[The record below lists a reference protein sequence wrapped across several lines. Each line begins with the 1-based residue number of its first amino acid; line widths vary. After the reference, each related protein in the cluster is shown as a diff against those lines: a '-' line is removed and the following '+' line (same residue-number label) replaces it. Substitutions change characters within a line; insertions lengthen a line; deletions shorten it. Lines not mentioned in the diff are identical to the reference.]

1 MKSAYWLSEPGDID
15 RHFVGEKAHQLRLLL
30 QENYPVVDGL
40 VISSAIAKQLFKE
53 LELNFKANDRY
64 LLADPYALQEFSQRS
79 QKLIVQ
85 SELQFGLSEIISQNL
100 LKLHSDNL
108 NLLPS
113 LTVNINTKGLLSST
127 IVLSSLPEII
137 NGLKKIWSKLFSAR
151 SIFYWLKR
159 GIDLEQIG
167 FAILVQPISS
177 TLVSGRV
184 LLENQTAQIQTIYG
198 LGHGFQIGG
207 LSGSLHLVDLSTE
220 NISPTATQNNQNL
233 AYQIIAGDL
242 STCELSHEQKNLS
255 DYNLPKNLISQLKRL
270 NQQKNYRGYL
280 DWTILES
287 EQFYFTGASP
297 QVNQSLRAIQRRFK
311 GKGVS
316 PGQVIAPIEI
326 ISQESEVYPKS
337 LDKRIL
343 VLKQVLPIHLSLLK
357 NAAGLVTEIGN
368 TTSHGAIVARE
379 LGIPSV
385 VGIAEATSLLKSGES
400 VFLDGD
406 KGELYSLVGPIR
418 NFQSFKT
425 SPEIAIDSNT
435 IISTELMVN
444 LSQPVLA
451 EADKLLPILDGV
463 GLLRS
468 ESFFAQCWLERP
480 ANQWNQ
486 RELKDKLI
494 DFINGFVILFG
505 EKPISYRLLDQ
516 QGDQILSPIRGT
528 AGYLEDPTVLDIQ
541 LEALLAVQNL
551 HNKSFNILLP
561 FVRTLDEFK
570 FCQREIIKKGLK
582 EHPLSKVWVTVEVP
596 SAVLLLSDYIEAGA
610 EGFAIGTNDL
620 MQLLL
625 GYDRDFPTTSK
636 GQCPKA
642 LKQVIQTI
650 IENSQQSGL
659 PCSICGQATLEY
671 PDLLDCL
678 VQWGISS
685 ISVEPWALFKTHKA
699 IARAE
704 QNLILRASRKI
715 IGF

>member
-1 MKSAYWLSEPGDID
+1 MKSAYWLSELGDID

-30 QENYPVVDGL
+30 QENYPVVDGF
-40 VISSAIAKQLFKE
+40 VISSAIAKQVFRE
-53 LELNFKANDRY
+53 LELNFKGNDRY

-85 SELQFGLSEIISQNL
+85 SELQFGLSEIISENL

-108 NLLPS
+108 ILRPS
-113 LTVNINTKGLLSST
+113 LAVNINTKGLLAST
-127 IVLSSLPEII
+127 SVLSSLPEII
-137 NGLKKIWSKLFSAR
+137 NGLKEIWSKLFSAR

-159 GIDLEQIG
+159 GMDLEQIG

-177 TLVSGRV
+177 TVVSGRV

-207 LSGSLHLVDLSTE
+207 LSGSLHLVDLATG
-220 NISPTATQNNQNL
+220 NISLTAENNQNL

-242 STCELSHEQKNLS
+242 STYELSHEQKKLS
-255 DYNLPKNLISQLKRL
+255 DYYLQKNLISQLKRL
-270 NQQKNYRGYL
+270 NQQKSYNGYL

-287 EQFYFTGASP
+287 EQFYFTGANL
-297 QVNQSLRAIQRRFK
+297 QVNQSVRAIQRRFK

-326 ISQESEVYPKS
+326 ILQESEIYTKS

-357 NAAGLVTEIGN
+357 NAAGLVTEIGS

-425 SPEIAIDSNT
+425 PPEISIDSNT

-451 EADKLLPILDGV
+451 EAEKLLPILDGV

-486 RELKDKLI
+486 RKLKDKLI
-494 DFINGFVILFG
+494 DFINEFVILFG

-516 QGDQILSPIRGT
+516 QGDQILSPTRGT
-528 AGYLEDPTVLDIQ
+528 AGYLEDTTVLDIQ

-570 FCQREIIKKGLK
+570 FCQREITKKGLK

-596 SAVLLLSDYIEAGA
+596 SAVLLLSEYIEAGA

-625 GYDRDFPTTSK
+625 GYDRDFPISSK

-650 IENSQQSGL
+650 IEISQQSGL
-659 PCSICGQATLEY
+659 PCSICGQAPLEY

-715 IGF
+715 IGL

>member
-1 MKSAYWLSEPGDID
+1 MKSAYWLSELGDID

-30 QENYPVVDGL
+30 QENYPVVDGF
-40 VISSAIAKQLFKE
+40 VISSAIAKQVFRE
-53 LELNFKANDRY
+53 LELNFKGNDRY

-85 SELQFGLSEIISQNL
+85 SELQFGLSEIISENL

-108 NLLPS
+108 ILRPS
-113 LTVNINTKGLLSST
+113 LAVNINTKGLLAST
-127 IVLSSLPEII
+127 SVLSSLPEII
-137 NGLKKIWSKLFSAR
+137 NGLKEIWSKLFSAR

-159 GIDLEQIG
+159 GMDLEQIG

-177 TLVSGRV
+177 TVVSGRV

-207 LSGSLHLVDLSTE
+207 LSGSLHLVDLATG
-220 NISPTATQNNQNL
+220 NISLTAENNQNL

-242 STCELSHEQKNLS
+242 STYELSHEQKKLS
-255 DYNLPKNLISQLKRL
+255 DYYLQKNLISQLKRL
-270 NQQKNYRGYL
+270 NQQKSYNGYL

-287 EQFYFTGASP
+287 EQFYFTGANL
-297 QVNQSLRAIQRRFK
+297 QVNQSVRAIQRRFK

-326 ISQESEVYPKS
+326 ILQESEIYTKS

-357 NAAGLVTEIGN
+357 NAAGLVTEIGS

-425 SPEIAIDSNT
+425 PPEISIDSNT

-451 EADKLLPILDGV
+451 EAEKLLPILDGV

-486 RELKDKLI
+486 RKLKDKLI
-494 DFINGFVILFG
+494 DFINEFVILFG

-516 QGDQILSPIRGT
+516 QGDQILSPTRGT
-528 AGYLEDPTVLDIQ
+528 AGYLEDTTVLDIQ

-570 FCQREIIKKGLK
+570 FCQREITKKGLK
-582 EHPLSKVWVTVEVP
+582 EHPLSKVWVTLEVP
-596 SAVLLLSDYIEAGA
+596 SAVLLLSEYIEAGA

-625 GYDRDFPTTSK
+625 GYDRDFPISSK

-650 IENSQQSGL
+650 IEISQQSGL
-659 PCSICGQATLEY
+659 PCSICGQAPLEY

-715 IGF
+715 IGL

>member
-1 MKSAYWLSEPGDID
+1 MKSAYWLSELGDID

-30 QENYPVVDGL
+30 QENYPVVDGF
-40 VISSAIAKQLFKE
+40 VISSAIAKQVFRE
-53 LELNFKANDRY
+53 LELNFKGNDRY

-85 SELQFGLSEIISQNL
+85 SELQFGLSEIISENL

-108 NLLPS
+108 ILRPS
-113 LTVNINTKGLLSST
+113 LAVNINTKGLLAST
-127 IVLSSLPEII
+127 SVLSSLPEII
-137 NGLKKIWSKLFSAR
+137 NGLKEIWSKLFSAR

-159 GIDLEQIG
+159 GMDLEQIG

-177 TLVSGRV
+177 TVVSGRV

-207 LSGSLHLVDLSTE
+207 LSGSLHLVDLATG
-220 NISPTATQNNQNL
+220 NISLTAENNQNL

-242 STCELSHEQKNLS
+242 STYELSHEQKKLS
-255 DYNLPKNLISQLKRL
+255 DYYLQKNLISQLKRL
-270 NQQKNYRGYL
+270 NQQKSYNGYL

-287 EQFYFTGASP
+287 EQFYFTGANL
-297 QVNQSLRAIQRRFK
+297 QVNQSVRAIQRRFK

-326 ISQESEVYPKS
+326 ILQESEIYTKS

-425 SPEIAIDSNT
+425 PPEISIDSNT

-451 EADKLLPILDGV
+451 EAEKLLPILDGV

-486 RELKDKLI
+486 RKLKDKLI
-494 DFINGFVILFG
+494 DFINEFVILFG

-516 QGDQILSPIRGT
+516 QGDQILSPTRGT
-528 AGYLEDPTVLDIQ
+528 AGYLEDTTVLDIQ

-570 FCQREIIKKGLK
+570 FCQREITKKGLK

-596 SAVLLLSDYIEAGA
+596 SAVLLLSEYIEAGA

-625 GYDRDFPTTSK
+625 GYDRDFPISSK

-650 IENSQQSGL
+650 IEISQQSGL

-715 IGF
+715 IGL

>member
-1 MKSAYWLSEPGDID
+1 MKSAYWLSELGDID

-30 QENYPVVDGL
+30 QENYPVVDGF
-40 VISSAIAKQLFKE
+40 VISSAIAKQVFRE
-53 LELNFKANDRY
+53 LELNFKGNDRY

-85 SELQFGLSEIISQNL
+85 SELQFGLSEIISENL

-108 NLLPS
+108 ILRPS
-113 LTVNINTKGLLSST
+113 LAVNINTKGLLAST
-127 IVLSSLPEII
+127 SVLSSLPEII
-137 NGLKKIWSKLFSAR
+137 NGLKEIWSKLFSAR

-159 GIDLEQIG
+159 GMDLEQIG

-177 TLVSGRV
+177 TVVSGRV

-207 LSGSLHLVDLSTE
+207 LSGSLHLVDLATG
-220 NISPTATQNNQNL
+220 NISLTAENNQNL

-242 STCELSHEQKNLS
+242 STYELSHEQKKLS
-255 DYNLPKNLISQLKRL
+255 DYYLQKNLISQLKRL
-270 NQQKNYRGYL
+270 NQQKSYNGYL

-287 EQFYFTGASP
+287 EQFYFTGANL
-297 QVNQSLRAIQRRFK
+297 QVNQSVRAIQRRFK

-326 ISQESEVYPKS
+326 ILQESEIYTKS

-357 NAAGLVTEIGN
+357 NAAGLVTEIGS

-425 SPEIAIDSNT
+425 PPEISIDSNT

-451 EADKLLPILDGV
+451 EAEKLLPILDGV

-486 RELKDKLI
+486 RKLKDKLI
-494 DFINGFVILFG
+494 DFINEFVILFG

-516 QGDQILSPIRGT
+516 QGDQILSPTRGT
-528 AGYLEDPTVLDIQ
+528 AGYLEDTTVLDIQ

-570 FCQREIIKKGLK
+570 FCQREITKKGLK

-596 SAVLLLSDYIEAGA
+596 SAVLLLSEYIEAGA

-625 GYDRDFPTTSK
+625 GYDRDFPISSK

-650 IENSQQSGL
+650 IEISQQSGL

-715 IGF
+715 IGL

>member
-1 MKSAYWLSEPGDID
+1 MKSAYWLSELGDID

-30 QENYPVVDGL
+30 QENYPVVDGF
-40 VISSAIAKQLFKE
+40 VISSAIAKQVFRE
-53 LELNFKANDRY
+53 LELNFKGNDRY

-85 SELQFGLSEIISQNL
+85 SELQFGLSEIISENL

-108 NLLPS
+108 ILRPS
-113 LTVNINTKGLLSST
+113 LAVNINTKGLLAST
-127 IVLSSLPEII
+127 SVLSSLPEII
-137 NGLKKIWSKLFSAR
+137 NGLKEIWSKLFSAR

-159 GIDLEQIG
+159 GMDLEQIG

-177 TLVSGRV
+177 TVVSGRV

-207 LSGSLHLVDLSTE
+207 LSGSLHLVDLATG
-220 NISPTATQNNQNL
+220 NISLTAENNQNL

-242 STCELSHEQKNLS
+242 STYELSHEQKKLS
-255 DYNLPKNLISQLKRL
+255 DYYLQKNLISQLKRL
-270 NQQKNYRGYL
+270 NQQKSYNGYL

-287 EQFYFTGASP
+287 EQFYFTGANL
-297 QVNQSLRAIQRRFK
+297 QVNQSVRAIQRRFK

-326 ISQESEVYPKS
+326 ILQESEIYTKS

-357 NAAGLVTEIGN
+357 NAAGLVTEIGS

-425 SPEIAIDSNT
+425 PPEISIDSNT

-451 EADKLLPILDGV
+451 EAEKLLPILDGV

-486 RELKDKLI
+486 RKLKDKLI
-494 DFINGFVILFG
+494 DFINEFVILF
-505 EKPISYRLLDQ
+505 
-516 QGDQILSPIRGT
+516 
-528 AGYLEDPTVLDIQ
+528 
-541 LEALLAVQNL
+541 
-551 HNKSFNILLP
+551 
-561 FVRTLDEFK
+561 
-570 FCQREIIKKGLK
+570 
-582 EHPLSKVWVTVEVP
+582 
-596 SAVLLLSDYIEAGA
+596 
-610 EGFAIGTNDL
+610 
-620 MQLLL
+620 
-625 GYDRDFPTTSK
+625 
-636 GQCPKA
+636 
-642 LKQVIQTI
+642 
-650 IENSQQSGL
+650 
-659 PCSICGQATLEY
+659 
-671 PDLLDCL
+671 
-678 VQWGISS
+678 
-685 ISVEPWALFKTHKA
+685 
-699 IARAE
+699 
-704 QNLILRASRKI
+704 
-715 IGF
+715 

>member
-1 MKSAYWLSEPGDID
+1 MKSAYWLSELGDID

-30 QENYPVVDGL
+30 QENYPVVDGF
-40 VISSAIAKQLFKE
+40 VISSAIAKQVFRE
-53 LELNFKANDRY
+53 LELNFKGNDRY

-85 SELQFGLSEIISQNL
+85 SELQFGLSEIISENL

-108 NLLPS
+108 ILRPS
-113 LTVNINTKGLLSST
+113 LAVNINTKGLLAST
-127 IVLSSLPEII
+127 SVLSSLPEII
-137 NGLKKIWSKLFSAR
+137 NGLKEIWSKLFSAR

-159 GIDLEQIG
+159 GMDLEQIG

-177 TLVSGRV
+177 TVVSGRV

-207 LSGSLHLVDLSTE
+207 LSGSLHLVDLATG
-220 NISPTATQNNQNL
+220 NISLTAENNQNL

-242 STCELSHEQKNLS
+242 STYELSHEQKKLS
-255 DYNLPKNLISQLKRL
+255 DYYLQKNLISQLKRL
-270 NQQKNYRGYL
+270 NQQKSYNGYL

-287 EQFYFTGASP
+287 EQFYFTGANL
-297 QVNQSLRAIQRRFK
+297 QVNQSVRAIQRRFK

-326 ISQESEVYPKS
+326 ILQESEIYTKS

-357 NAAGLVTEIGN
+357 NAAGLVTEIGS

-425 SPEIAIDSNT
+425 PPEISIDSNT

-451 EADKLLPILDGV
+451 EAEKLLPILDGV

-486 RELKDKLI
+486 RKLKDKLI
-494 DFINGFVILFG
+494 DFINEFVILFG

-516 QGDQILSPIRGT
+516 QEDQILSPTRGT
-528 AGYLEDPTVLDIQ
+528 AGYLEDTTVLDIQ

-570 FCQREIIKKGLK
+570 FCQREITKKGLK
-582 EHPLSKVWVTVEVP
+582 EHPLSKVWVTLEVP
-596 SAVLLLSDYIEAGA
+596 SAVLLLSEYIEAGA

-625 GYDRDFPTTSK
+625 GYDRDFPISSK

-650 IENSQQSGL
+650 IEISQQSGL
-659 PCSICGQATLEY
+659 PCSICGQAPLEY

-715 IGF
+715 IGL

>member
-1 MKSAYWLSEPGDID
+1 VKSAYWLSELGDID

-30 QENYPVVDGL
+30 QENYPVVDGF
-40 VISSAIAKQLFKE
+40 VISSAIAKQVFRE
-53 LELNFKANDRY
+53 LELNFKGNDRY

-85 SELQFGLSEIISQNL
+85 SELQFGLSEIISENL

-108 NLLPS
+108 ILRPS
-113 LTVNINTKGLLSST
+113 LAVNINTKGLLAST
-127 IVLSSLPEII
+127 SVLSSLPEII
-137 NGLKKIWSKLFSAR
+137 NGLKEIWSKLFSAR

-159 GIDLEQIG
+159 GMDLEQIG

-177 TLVSGRV
+177 TVVSGRV

-207 LSGSLHLVDLSTE
+207 LSGSLHLVDLATG
-220 NISPTATQNNQNL
+220 NISLTAENNQNL

-242 STCELSHEQKNLS
+242 STYELSHEQKKLS
-255 DYNLPKNLISQLKRL
+255 DYYLQKNLISQLKRL
-270 NQQKNYRGYL
+270 NQQKSYNGYL

-287 EQFYFTGASP
+287 EQFYFTGANL
-297 QVNQSLRAIQRRFK
+297 QVNQSVRAIQRRFK

-326 ISQESEVYPKS
+326 ILQESEIYTKS

-357 NAAGLVTEIGN
+357 NAAGLVTEIGS

-425 SPEIAIDSNT
+425 PPEISIDSNT

-451 EADKLLPILDGV
+451 EAEKLLPILDGV

-486 RELKDKLI
+486 RKLKDKLI
-494 DFINGFVILFG
+494 DFINEFVILFG

-516 QGDQILSPIRGT
+516 QGDQILSPTRGT
-528 AGYLEDPTVLDIQ
+528 AGYLEDTTVLDIQ

-570 FCQREIIKKGLK
+570 FCQREITKKGLK

-596 SAVLLLSDYIEAGA
+596 SAVLLLSEYIEAGA

-625 GYDRDFPTTSK
+625 GYDRDFPISSK

-650 IENSQQSGL
+650 IEISQQSGL

-715 IGF
+715 IGL